1 MKTLNRYLLKEVVIS
16 FLIALGL
23 IILILLLNDIF
34 YLTDIFISKK
44 VPLAVVLKVLFLLL
58 PSILALAIPLA
69 FLAGLLGGLTHL
81 NADREIEALR
91 LLGVSPRQVLK
102 PLLGLAMILCLVTM
116 SFTF

>member
-23 IILILLLNDIF
+23 IILVLLLNDIF

-44 VPLAVVLKVLFLLL
+44 VPLAVVLRVLFLLL

-69 FLAGLLGGLTHL
+69 FLAGLLWWV
-81 NADREIEALR
+81 D
-91 LLGVSPRQVLK
+91 S
-102 PLLGLAMILCLVTM
+102 
-116 SFTF
+116 S